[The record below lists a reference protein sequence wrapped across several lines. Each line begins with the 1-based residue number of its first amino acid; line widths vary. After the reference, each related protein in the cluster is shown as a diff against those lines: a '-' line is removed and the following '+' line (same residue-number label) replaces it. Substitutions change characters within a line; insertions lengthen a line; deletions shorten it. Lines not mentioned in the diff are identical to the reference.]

1 VPHVIE
7 LFVADHC
14 PGSPDA
20 LARVREFAEG
30 RSDVVVIEHQIE
42 DDLDT
47 ARGYGLCAT
56 PAIVIDRMVLMY
68 GVPTI
73 AQLASRCEKSIATV
87 V

>member
-1 VPHVIE
+1 MPHVIE

-30 RSDVVVIEHQIE
+30 RRDVAVIEHRIE
-42 DDLDT
+42 DNLDT

-56 PAIVIDRMVLMY
+56 PAIVIDGVVVMY

-73 AQLASRCEKSIATV
+73 AQLASRCEKSIAAV
-87 V
+87 M